1 MWSSELASPAQY
13 IDMGFGMGFYQDAT
27 YYMLRNDSYFVGAE
41 GNSGGNSADGSLAV
55 ASYTAPAP
63 SAVPIPAA
71 AWLMA
76 SGLGALGV
84 AARKRRAKA
93 A

>member
-1 MWSSELASPAQY
+1 MSFDQRIAVT
-13 IDMGFGMGFYQDAT
+13 T
-27 YYMLRNDSYFVGAE
+27 YS
-41 GNSGGNSADGSLAV
+41 
-55 ASYTAPAP
+55 APAP